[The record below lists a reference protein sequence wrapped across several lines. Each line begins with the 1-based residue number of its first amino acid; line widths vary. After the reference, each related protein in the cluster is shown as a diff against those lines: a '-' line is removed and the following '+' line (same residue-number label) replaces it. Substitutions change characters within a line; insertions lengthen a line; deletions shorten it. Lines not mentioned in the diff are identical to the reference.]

1 METLMSEALLM
12 SQPQTCT
19 VTPNVISLQASEANH
34 PPQHP
39 DDMKLQLTKKW
50 FESRLAQEDGMEIG
64 AGVSAIHLYAVTAY
78 RYGMRDDHSYVVGI
92 YSTLD
97 LAKSAADSEVEYRGG
112 KYGCAVVEM
121 PLDLPNE
128 SDLGKQVYYIES
140 PYFGLL
146 GTGHQAA
153 DNGSDEEAKSKRIDA
168 LMWYW
173 EEMRLPVMLRRIIC
187 KISRLL
193 RFQKP

>member
-1 METLMSEALLM
+1 MSNTSRLLGQGVE
-12 SQPQTCT
+12 SLRIKPHDPRTPQT
-19 VTPNVISLQASEANH
+19 PLRRSLN
-34 PPQHP
+34 
-39 DDMKLQLTKKW
+39 MKLQLTKKW

-128 SDLGKQVYYIES
+128 SDLGKQV
-140 PYFGLL
+140 G
-146 GTGHQAA
+146 
-153 DNGSDEEAKSKRIDA
+153 
-168 LMWYW
+168 
-173 EEMRLPVMLRRIIC
+173 
-187 KISRLL
+187 
-193 RFQKP
+193 

>member
-97 LAKSAADSEVEYRGG
+97 LAKSAADQSDGSIEASEAAFRCRMSARSVGDFMEPQ
-112 KYGCAVVEM
+112 AVR
-121 PLDLPNE
+121 D
-128 SDLGKQVYYIES
+128 
-140 PYFGLL
+140 
-146 GTGHQAA
+146 H
-153 DNGSDEEAKSKRIDA
+153 
-168 LMWYW
+168 
-173 EEMRLPVMLRRIIC
+173 
-187 KISRLL
+187 
-193 RFQKP
+193 